1 MKKSLLRV
9 GMGMLLV
16 AAFASCQKLGPMK
29 AEYFTVNP
37 NPLEVKAG
45 KVEGTIT
52 ANFPEKYF
60 AEKAVVE
67 VTPVLKYKGGEALG
81 TPVSYQGTKVQGN
94 DQTIQ
99 YKAGGTVTQ
108 GFSFDYVPEM
118 AESVLS
124 LRFKATLKDKEVQ
137 VPEVD
142 IAIGCIATS
151 TLADASSVSP
161 AFAKDKFVRD
171 TKEVTEASIMFA
183 IQKSDVKCNDDVK
196 ALNKVAADAKNDAK
210 RTVEGLT
217 LVSAASPDGGY
228 ELNEKLAASREK
240 NTQAFLKKQKNQ
252 AAIDAKYIAQDWD
265 GFQKLVQESSVKDK
279 DLILRVLG
287 AYQDA
292 EQREKEIKNLSAAYT
307 ELASDILPKLRRS
320 HLALTI
326 NVAGKTDAELLEIA
340 KSNSDSLTVEE
351 LLYAAKLACTSG
363 NKEDAA
369 KFTAANA
376 AQNPSDWRTQNN
388 QGAVNFA
395 KGDLS
400 ATKSALNN
408 SVNNGG
414 ANEPETNFNLGLVAL
429 EENQPNQAQQYFGK
443 AAGVEQLGEGQGL
456 MYIQQGEYAKAVSAF
471 GNAST
476 NNAALAQMLV
486 NNNDKAI
493 SILNNVSEKDATT
506 YYLLAVCSARTAND
520 AQVCSNLSQ
529 AISLN
534 PDYSARAKSD
544 LEFGKYWTL
553 DSFKNVVK

>member
-1 MKKSLLRV
+1 
-9 GMGMLLV
+9 
-16 AAFASCQKLGPMK
+16 
-29 AEYFTVNP
+29 
-37 NPLEVKAG
+37 
-45 KVEGTIT
+45 
-52 ANFPEKYF
+52 
-60 AEKAVVE
+60 
-67 VTPVLKYKGGEALG
+67 
-81 TPVSYQGTKVQGN
+81 
-94 DQTIQ
+94 
-99 YKAGGTVTQ
+99 
-108 GFSFDYVPEM
+108 M
-118 AESVLS
+118 A
-124 LRFKATLKDKEVQ
+124 KVQ

-196 ALNKVAADAKNDAK
+196 ALNKVAADAQNDAK

-265 GFQKLVQESSVKDK
+265 GFQKLVQESSVNK

-320 HLALTI
+320 HLF
-326 NVAGKTDAELLEIA
+326 NYKCSGKTDAELLEIA
-340 KSNSDSLTVEE
+340 KSNPDSLTVEE

-376 AQNPSDWRTQNN
+376 AQNPSDWRTQT
-388 QGAVNFA
+388 
-395 KGDLS
+395 
-400 ATKSALNN
+400 TKVL
-408 SVNNGG
+408 
-414 ANEPETNFNLGLVAL
+414 L
-429 EENQPNQAQQYFGK
+429 
-443 AAGVEQLGEGQGL
+443 
-456 MYIQQGEYAKAVSAF
+456 
-471 GNAST
+471 
-476 NNAALAQMLV
+476 
-486 NNNDKAI
+486 
-493 SILNNVSEKDATT
+493 ILQKVT
-506 YYLLAVCSARTAND
+506 
-520 AQVCSNLSQ
+520 
-529 AISLN
+529 
-534 PDYSARAKSD
+534 
-544 LEFGKYWTL
+544 
-553 DSFKNVVK
+553 